1 METNDT
7 LTIVTNDSCNDI
19 RQCRTLFQIVWSC
32 VSVLIACTW
41 VAIHPNVPSPQ
52 DGVLRIL
59 ARKVGLMIVTLIA
72 PEVVVLWAARQ
83 WFSAKELAKR
93 HRDKGWS
100 VSHGFLFLM
109 GGFARYR
116 GENLQYVLRYID
128 EKDLRR
134 DQEDIE
140 SRRVQLHGANPDDFR
155 YIGRISEC
163 EIKDRSH
170 SDGFAKFI
178 AVGQTAWFVVQLLA
192 RKARRLPITEL
203 EIMTVAFAAM
213 NVLIYFFWWD
223 KPLGVGR
230 HIRLQEHENVAV
242 QVDENGEA
250 SGIRI
255 IEAAGE
261 VLSFNSSDA
270 EVAPLL
276 SGNAVPRKRM
286 YPSWKQ
292 LRQTVVSIV
301 RDVWEYL
308 SQSWDDFYG
317 SSRAEKWHTILKV
330 PHAIGNFLILPFVA
344 PIVLFINIIYE
355 KNGAFDDTSVNKIPS
370 FARTSYLEPSKQ
382 QDQYIAYGAAIL
394 FGAIHCI
401 AWAFAFPSTAERVS
415 WRIASVIVTCAPL
428 CTWSDLLVIPII
440 VFWFVLPLAY
450 VVSRI
455 TLIVLPFLA
464 LRDLPTAVFENVE
477 WTSFIPHI

>member
-1 METNDT
+1 MQTNDT
-7 LTIVTNDSCNDI
+7 HTIATNDSCDNI
-19 RQCRTLFQIVWSC
+19 HQCRTLFQIIWSC

-41 VAIHPNVPSPQ
+41 VAIHPNVPSPRE
-52 DGVLRIL
+52 GVLNIL
-59 ARKVGLMIVTLIA
+59 ATKIGIMIVTLIA
-72 PEVVVLWAARQ
+72 PEIVVLWAARQ
-83 WFSAKELAKR
+83 WFSARELAKR

-128 EKDLRR
+128 EKDLRHF
-134 DQEDIE
+134 QEDIE
-140 SRRVQLHGANPDDFR
+140 SLRVELCGANPDDFKF
-155 YIGRISEC
+155 IGSISRP
-163 EIKDRSH
+163 EIRDRSH

-213 NVLIYFFWWD
+213 SILIYFFWWD
-223 KPLGVGR
+223 KPLGVGC

-242 QVDENGEA
+242 QMRQTTVSIVRDTWEYFSHA
-250 SGIRI
+250 TSRKWMY
-255 IEAAGE
+255 
-261 VLSFNSSDA
+261 SF
-270 EVAPLL
+270 
-276 SGNAVPRKRM
+276 
-286 YPSWKQ
+286 WKQ
-292 LRQTVVSIV
+292 LRQTVVLIV
-301 RDVWEYL
+301 RDIWEYL

-317 SSRAEKWHTILKV
+317 LSRAEQWDTILEVLKIV
-330 PHAIGNFLILPFVA
+330 GQILTLPFWI
-344 PIVLFINIIYE
+344 PIWIFGNILFE
-355 KNGAFDDTSVNKIPS
+355 TDGALDNSSANKIPS
-370 FARTSYLEPSKQ
+370 FARTPHLEPSKK

-401 AWAFAFPSTAERVS
+401 AWAFAFPSTVERVS

-428 CTWSDLLVIPII
+428 YLALLVYVVPR
-440 VFWFVLPLAY
+440 VQHALPDPWDDRCESTLSGFGFVLSLAY
-450 VVSRI
+450 ILSRI

>member
-1 METNDT
+1 MQANDT
-7 LTIVTNDSCNDI
+7 LTIATNDSCNDI

-41 VAIHPNVPSPQ
+41 VAIHPNVPSPR

-59 ARKVGLMIVTLIA
+59 ARKIGLMIVTLIA

-83 WFSAKELAKR
+83 WFSARELARR
-93 HRDKGWS
+93 HRDKEWT
-100 VSHGFLFLM
+100 VSHGFFVLM
-109 GGFARYR
+109 GGLARYN
-116 GENLQYVLRYID
+116 GKDLDQVLQYD
-128 EKDLRR
+128 ELNLKEEEFVSEML
-134 DQEDIE
+134 
-140 SRRVQLHGANPDDFR
+140 
-155 YIGRISEC
+155 EC

-170 SDGFAKFI
+170 SDGFGKLI

-213 NVLIYFFWWD
+213 NVLIYFFWWH

-230 HIRLQEHENVAV
+230 HIRLQEHNSVAT
-242 QVDENGEA
+242 QVDENWRDP
-250 SGIRI
+250 GIRI

-261 VLSFNSSDA
+261 VLSFDSSEA
-270 EVAPLL
+270 EAAPLL
-276 SGNAVPRKRM
+276 SGHAVARKRL
-286 YPSWKQ
+286 Q
-292 LRQTVVSIV
+292 QTVVSIV
-301 RDVWEYL
+301 RDIWEYL
-308 SQSWDDFYG
+308 SQLWDDFYG
-317 SSRAEKWHTILKV
+317 SSRAEKWYTVLEV
-330 PHAIGNFLILPFVA
+330 LQAIGELLILPFLA
-344 PIVLFINIIYE
+344 PIVILGMVIFEEDGILGN
-355 KNGAFDDTSVNKIPS
+355 KFSNKIPS
-370 FARTSYLEPSKQ
+370 FARTPHLEPSKK

-401 AWAFAFPSTAERVS
+401 AWAFAFPSTVERVS

-428 CTWSDLLVIPII
+428 YLAFMMYFEDTVERDLASHWKSILGGTVGVFGLVLS
-440 VFWFVLPLAY
+440 FAY
-450 VVSRI
+450 ILSRI

-464 LRDLPTAVFENVE
+464 LRDLPTAAFENVE